1 MLPTHPEDC
10 SSAGSDVV
18 RLEFDSLV
26 MSTLLHGRPLIPN
39 GITAAN
45 LRQQLRAP
53 QRSCKSRSLI
63 CIRSQTA
70 STTQKQQP
78 ASEKARQ
85 KPTASL
91 DTTHVPIKTDEPT
104 DPAHV
109 TNGSGSQGADMEVD
123 SVLAKEL
130 SENGDFHR
138 QCNHY
143 GDQLAFV

>member
-1 MLPTHPEDC
+1 
-10 SSAGSDVV
+10 
-18 RLEFDSLV
+18 
-26 MSTLLHGRPLIPN
+26 MSTLLHGRPRIPH
-39 GITAAN
+39 GISSAN

-53 QRSCKSRSLI
+53 QPSPKSRSLI
-63 CIRSQTA
+63 SIRAQTA

-85 KPTASL
+85 KPTASQ
-91 DTTHVPIKTDEPT
+91 DTTHVAIKTDEPT

-109 TNGSGSQGADMEVD
+109 TNGAGSQGADMEVD

-130 SENGDFHR
+130 SENGDFHG

-143 GDQLAFV
+143 GDQLAFG